1 MVNVLAALWDGNIR
15 PCEREI
21 RADSQ
26 YYKVMH
32 SITEEQKKFYGTFSP
47 EAKDAYDNYVLLH
60 GELSSISEQDAFI
73 KGFRLG
79 VQLLLSAVGP
89 YESPLPQVNE
99 A

>member
-1 MVNVLAALWDGNIR
+1 MENVLAALWDGNIR

-32 SITEEQKKFYGTFSP
+32 SITEEQKKFYGTLSP
-47 EAKDAYDNYVLLH
+47 EAKEAYDNYVLLH
-60 GELSSISEQDAFI
+60 GKLCSISEQDAFI

-89 YESPLPQVNE
+89 YESPLPQVGLE
-99 A
+99 